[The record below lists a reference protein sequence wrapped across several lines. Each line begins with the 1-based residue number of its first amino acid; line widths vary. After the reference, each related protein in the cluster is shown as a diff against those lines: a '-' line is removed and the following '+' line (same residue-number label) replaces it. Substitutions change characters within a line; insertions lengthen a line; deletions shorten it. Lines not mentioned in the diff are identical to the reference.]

1 MVYLS
6 LSNAQVVSS
15 HNDDVD
21 VLKLVVV
28 WNKFFIC
35 LLYILSI
42 LLFYAKVL
50 KSFEIKKYFS
60 YFSLV
65 VSFYYSLLI

>member
-15 HNDDVD
+15 HNDNVD
-21 VLKLVVV
+21 VLKLDSV

-42 LLFYAKVL
+42 
-50 KSFEIKKYFS
+50 S
-60 YFSLV
+60 
-65 VSFYYSLLI
+65 

>member
-6 LSNAQVVSS
+6 LSNTQVVSS

-21 VLKLVVV
+21 VLKLDVI

-35 LLYILSI
+35 LLYIFRFLN
-42 LLFYAKVL
+42 FM
-50 KSFEIKKYFS
+50 
-60 YFSLV
+60 
-65 VSFYYSLLI
+65 